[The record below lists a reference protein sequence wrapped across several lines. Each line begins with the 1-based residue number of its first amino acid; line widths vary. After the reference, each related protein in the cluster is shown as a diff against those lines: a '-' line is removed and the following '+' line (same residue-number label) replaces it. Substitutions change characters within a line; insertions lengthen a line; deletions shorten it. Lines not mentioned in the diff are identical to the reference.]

1 MSKQSYRAALACI
14 ALLTLLFNLP
24 LSVLAQAQSSS
35 AQEKKDK
42 KKDDNKKDD
51 NKSQDDK
58 KATKQERRY
67 QEIKQFSEER
77 FRTNPEFRDEVNVAY
92 RQMQREHS
100 EYAFRINTR
109 DADDEQVMRT
119 GDKLKIEDTLYDNP
133 MAQDYVNRVGQ
144 SLVPAGSNQ
153 LYAFKITLNPV
164 PEARALS
171 TGTVYVSSGLLS
183 VVDNEAQ
190 LAYVLGHEIAHVERE
205 HWHEDVL
212 VEHGLDD
219 YNEKQQQ
226 KRKLIGNIT
235 SIGLGVMTGG
245 LSNSFSTGANVA
257 FFAEAYVMPNI
268 LKLAVPNAVVSWDK
282 AQEDEADRLGL
293 EYMLKRNYD
302 PREVPKFYAS
312 LQRASASDKR
322 ASLGFMANAVRITDR
337 MQQVSSVIGGFGGSL
352 QDKLLIGSINLNS
365 QQQTEALV
373 SSQTAT
379 GKQPDEGKTLDPTR
393 DAAGRAA
400 TAERMVGGTLSDE
413 LKAKLEAGEIIGSTA
428 EFEAVM
434 AELKRD
440 NGVRA
445 YYYDMFRM
453 ARENLEE
460 SLRIR
465 NNDPFAHFYYGKV
478 LKLTARNA
486 SEKSRAM
493 VEFRRAI
500 DLDVRKVL
508 PEARLNRALAMM
520 ENKDPSQMPEI
531 VSSLKEYVNLYQ
543 RIHGGVLPPNMD
555 VIYDYMQEAGEVA
568 WSASPATNVSTKNI
582 EPIGI
587 MQGTAP
593 RPTAVV
599 SNESQTPAQS
609 SQPPGGGGRRRK
621 Q

>member
-1 MSKQSYRAALACI
+1 MSKQSYRSTLTCI
-14 ALLTLLFNLP
+14 TLLTLLFSMP
-24 LSVLAQAQSSS
+24 LSILAQAPSNS
-35 AQEKKDK
+35 APDKSDKKDK
-42 KKDDNKKDD
+42 KKSD
-51 NKSQDDK
+51 SAGSDDK
-58 KATKQERRY
+58 KTAKQERKY
-67 QEIKQFSEER
+67 QEIKRFSEER
-77 FRTNPEFRDEVNVAY
+77 YRTNAEFRDEVDEAY
-92 RQMQREHS
+92 RQMLRDHS
-100 EYAFRINTR
+100 QYAFLINTR
-109 DADDEQVMRT
+109 DSDDEQVTRT

-144 SLVPAGSNQ
+144 SLVPAGSNH

-171 TGTVYVSSGLLS
+171 TGTVYISSGLLS

-190 LAYVLGHEIAHVERE
+190 LAYVLSHEIAHVEQE
-205 HWHEDVL
+205 HWREDVL

-245 LSNSFSTGANVA
+245 LSGSFSTGANVA
-257 FFAEAYVMPNI
+257 FLAEAYVMPNI

-293 EYMLKRNYD
+293 DYMLKRNYD

-312 LQRASASDKR
+312 LQRTSAGDKR
-322 ASLGFMANAVRITDR
+322 AEMGFIANAVRITDR
-337 MQQVSSVIGGFGGSL
+337 MQQVSSIIGGFGGSL
-352 QDKLLIGSINLNS
+352 QDKLLIGSINLNT
-365 QQQTEALV
+365 QQQTEALIA
-373 SSQTAT
+373 SQPAT
-379 GKQPDEGKTLDPTR
+379 EKQPDTGKTLDPSR

-400 TAERMVGGTLSDE
+400 TAERMVSGTLSAE

-453 ARENLEE
+453 SRENLEE

-465 NNDPFAHFYYGKV
+465 SNDPFAHFYYGKV

-493 VEFRRAI
+493 AEFRRAI

-520 ENKDPSQMPEI
+520 ENKDPAQMPEI

-543 RIHGGVLPPNMD
+543 RIHGGSLPPNMD
-555 VIYDYMQEAGEVA
+555 VIYDYMQEAGEVG
-568 WSASPATNVSTKNI
+568 WSAPPVTNVSTKNI
-582 EPIGI
+582 EPLGI
-587 MQGTAP
+587 MQGTVP
-593 RPTAVV
+593 RPAAAV
-599 SNESQTPAQS
+599 SNETQTPAPAA
-609 SQPPGGGGRRRK
+609 QPPGGGKRRK